1 VLTNQSPAV
10 LLGGEDEEVDVVD
23 VLRKAD
29 LDYSSDQ
36 GM

>member
-1 VLTNQSPAV
+1 MLTNQSPAV
-10 LLGGEDEEVDVVD
+10 LLGGEDEEVDVVE
-23 VLRKAD
+23 KAD